1 MMYKVIKYFTDLQD
15 DNHAYHEGDTYP
27 REGLEVLASRFKEL
41 SGKNNL
47 RGEPLIEKIPEE
59 NKSKS
64 KK

>member
-1 MMYKVIKYFTDLQD
+1 MYKVIKYFTDLQD
-15 DNHAYHEGDTYP
+15 GNYAYHEGDIYP

-47 RGEPLIEKIPEE
+47 RGEPLIEKIAEDA
-59 NKSKS
+59 KSKS